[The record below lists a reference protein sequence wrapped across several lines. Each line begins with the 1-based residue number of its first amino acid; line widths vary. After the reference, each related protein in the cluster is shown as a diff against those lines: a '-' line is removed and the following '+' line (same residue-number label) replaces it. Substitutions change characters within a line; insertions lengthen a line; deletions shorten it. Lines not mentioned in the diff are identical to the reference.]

1 MLFSILNNIL
11 LASGNLVVTTK
22 GYKVTGTDK
31 GSYELTVVT
40 SGNRNMLIEKMKASG
55 VSRVLVGGW
64 EIPGP
69 EMVLDTVGNVVP
81 VEHHNMP
88 CYEML
93 SDKSCPS
100 KVVIRKIG
108 GGCKD
113 FYMVHAKVV
122 DDNCHPQP
130 DCKPEPESECHN
142 NNMNDDLDRVNV
154 YHQHY
159 YRYPRYNYGY
169 PSYKK
174 DYYKRDCYKNDYY
187 YMNRR
192 YYDDSDSSKCYT
204 PDICD
209 ESNSTY
215 CPPKY
220 PKLKG
225 NFCKTSSCDLE
236 FKPGT
241 FDCYKFKDCES
252 KNPKLS
258 FYYNRKPYCLDLSQN
273 HNLNEYK
280 CPTFFNDYKYLH
292 KVYNACYKR
301 FGCDIAFY
309 VSQTNNIVVGV
320 KSSWYYVSVTENKV
334 KLVKGNADKC
344 RRFVREGEY
353 RRVLFE

>member
-1 MLFSILNNIL
+1 
-11 LASGNLVVTTK
+11 
-22 GYKVTGTDK
+22 
-31 GSYELTVVT
+31 
-40 SGNRNMLIEKMKASG
+40 
-55 VSRVLVGGW
+55 
-64 EIPGP
+64 
-69 EMVLDTVGNVVP
+69 
-81 VEHHNMP
+81 MP

-113 FYMVHAKVV
+113 FYMVLAKVV

-130 DCKPEPESECHN
+130 DCKPQPECKPESECHN
-142 NNMNDDLDRVNV
+142 NNINDDLDRVNV

-169 PSYKK
+169 
-174 DYYKRDCYKNDYY
+174 R
-187 YMNRR
+187 
-192 YYDDSDSSKCYT
+192 SKCYT

-225 NFCKTSSCDLE
+225 NFCETSSCDLE

-273 HNLNEYK
+273 YNLNEYK
-280 CPTFFNDYKYLH
+280 CQLFLMTINTSI
-292 KVYNACYKR
+292 R
-301 FGCDIAFY
+301 FIM
-309 VSQTNNIVVGV
+309 
-320 KSSWYYVSVTENKV
+320 
-334 KLVKGNADKC
+334 LVIKDL
-344 RRFVREGEY
+344 
-353 RRVLFE
+353 VLK